1 METPQNDLHPEQEHE
16 PEHEKAHT
24 GTGDLERHD
33 GSLSAEEVTAEVDDF
48 MEHEAAPG
56 TEEIRGDK
64 LREAVFAKNTI
75 PEPEVKGVKGEE
87 ESVSWWEKVKHSAL
101 YGNKQKAEAAKSSNR
116 NKRRQ
121 NNTGMLV
128 ASVVGVLVAG
138 VWLFTVMSAPVRK
151 PPRQEAPTTQQPQ
164 AATQKSLTPGL
175 EAHPNEQ
182 QPSGDNS
189 VTAADIRATSN
200 GRQQA
205 SSTAEKK
212 PASASEDQDYAL
224 GKIPPPPSA
233 PASTPAPPPAPAP
246 QKNPLDTTAL
256 VFVRHVANDSAGTEG
271 TKLEPASYQPAL
283 ALKSQEFDSLV
294 TGTRLVARLE
304 TPVSTAVSLPAV
316 ATVEYNY
323 EDKDHTLLI
332 PAGSRVFGRLEQA
345 DAQGFVG
352 LHFTS
357 IQRLSDPAPIPF
369 EARAIGLDY
378 KPLKGVV
385 TGRNRGRRFL
395 VRAGTGLGQIAAA
408 TVGTTQGTGATDALN
423 SNVLIREQVM
433 NNIGSAADQEIQQM
447 AYSEHRVVT
456 LPGNTRFYLVI
467 DHQARPRER
476 RETHEQ
482 QVLDSNTSNAS
493 VQAQLL
499 ELRKELADIT
509 AKQTPL
515 ASQPLPVPASDTTG
529 INTTSTVPQQ

>member
-1 METPQNDLHPEQEHE
+1 MEAPRNNQHPEQEHE
-16 PEHEKAHT
+16 PAHEKQHS
-24 GTGDLERHD
+24 LEPPD
-33 GSLSAEEVTAEVDDF
+33 GSLSAEEVPAGLDPSE
-48 MEHEAAPG
+48 EHEAEAVPQA
-56 TEEIRGDK
+56 EELRGDK
-64 LREAVFAKNTI
+64 LREAVFAKNET
-75 PEPEVKGVKGEE
+75 PEPAVRVEE
-87 ESVSWWEKVKHSAL
+87 EPLSWWEKVKHSAL
-101 YGNKQKAEAAKSSNR
+101 YGNKQKAEAAKASNR
-116 NKRRQ
+116 KQRRQ
-121 NNTGMLV
+121 NKTALLV
-128 ASVVGVLVAG
+128 GSALGVLVAA
-138 VWLFTVMSAPVRK
+138 VWLFTVVSAPVRK
-151 PPRQEAPTTQQPQ
+151 PPAQESPTTQQPQ

-175 EAHPNEQ
+175 EAHPSEQ
-182 QPSGDNS
+182 QPSGEGS
-189 VTAADIRATSN
+189 VTPADIRATSN
-200 GRQQA
+200 GRQPA
-205 SSTAEKK
+205 STAAKK
-212 PASASEDQDYAL
+212 PAPEDQDYGL
-224 GKIPPPPSA
+224 GKIPPPP
-233 PASTPAPPPAPAP
+233 PAPATAP
-246 QKNPLDTTAL
+246 VPAPVPASQKNPLDTTAL
-256 VFVRHVANDSAGTEG
+256 VFVRHVAKDSAGAEG
-271 TKLEPASYQPAL
+271 AKLEPVSYQPAL
-283 ALKSQEFDSLV
+283 ALKSQAFDSLV

-332 PAGSRVFGRLEQA
+332 PAGSRVFGTLEQA

-357 IQRLSDPAPIPF
+357 IQRLSDTAPIPF

-456 LPGNTRFYLVI
+456 LAGNTRFYLVI
-467 DHQARPRER
+467 DHQPKPRER
-476 RETHEQ
+476 RDSHEQ
-482 QVLDSNTSNAS
+482 QAVDANTNNTGI
-493 VQAQLL
+493 QAQLL

-509 AKQTPL
+509 VKQTPL
-515 ASQPLPVPASDTTG
+515 ASQPVITPTSDTA
-529 INTTSTVPQQ
+529 TTSETMPVLPPPTAPPQ

>member
-1 METPQNDLHPEQEHE
+1 METPQNNLHPEREHE
-16 PEHEKAHT
+16 PVHEEKQTSH
-24 GTGDLERHD
+24 LEPPD
-33 GSLSAEEVTAEVDDF
+33 GLLSAEEEVAEEVDGSE
-48 MEHEAAPG
+48 EHEAAPE
-56 TEEIRGDK
+56 TEEIRSDK
-64 LREAVFAKNTI
+64 LREAVFAKNRS
-75 PEPEVKGVKGEE
+75 PEPEVKLEE
-87 ESVSWWEKVKHSAL
+87 EPVSWWEKLKHSAL

-121 NNTGMLV
+121 NKTTVLAAGAL
-128 ASVVGVLVAG
+128 GVLVAA
-138 VWLFTVMSAPVRK
+138 VWLFTVVSAPVRK
-151 PPRQEAPTTQQPQ
+151 QPAQEAPATQQSQ
-164 AATQKSLTPGL
+164 AAMQKSLTPGL

-182 QPSGDNS
+182 QPSPDGS

-200 GRQQA
+200 GRQPA
-205 SSTAEKK
+205 SSTAKT
-212 PASASEDQDYAL
+212 PAGAPDDQDYAL
-224 GKIPPPPSA
+224 GKIPPPPPA
-233 PASTPAPPPAPAP
+233 PASAPPPPPAPAP
-246 QKNPLDTTAL
+246 RKNPLDTTAL
-256 VFVRHVANDSAGTEG
+256 VFVRHVAKDSAGMEG
-271 TKLEPASYQPAL
+271 AKLESASYQPAL

-304 TPVSTAVSLPAV
+304 TPASTAVSLPAV

-323 EDKDHTLLI
+323 EDRDHTLLI
-332 PAGSRVFGRLEQA
+332 PAGSRVFGTLEQA

-408 TVGTTQGTGATDALN
+408 TVRTTQGTGATDALN

-456 LPGNTRFYLVI
+456 LAGNTRFYLVI
-467 DHQARPRER
+467 DHQAKSRER
-476 RETHEQ
+476 REPREQ
-482 QVLDSNTSNAS
+482 EAVDSNTSNAS

-515 ASQPLPVPASDTTG
+515 ASQTAFTPTSDTAAPSGTAPA
-529 INTTSTVPQQ
+529 VPPQ

>member
-1 METPQNDLHPEQEHE
+1 
-16 PEHEKAHT
+16 
-24 GTGDLERHD
+24 
-33 GSLSAEEVTAEVDDF
+33 
-48 MEHEAAPG
+48 
-56 TEEIRGDK
+56 
-64 LREAVFAKNTI
+64 
-75 PEPEVKGVKGEE
+75 
-87 ESVSWWEKVKHSAL
+87 
-101 YGNKQKAEAAKSSNR
+101 
-116 NKRRQ
+116 
-121 NNTGMLV
+121 MLV

-138 VWLFTVMSAPVRK
+138 VWLFSVVSAPIRK
-151 PPRQEAPTTQQPQ
+151 RPAHDTQTTQQPET
-164 AATQKSLTPGL
+164 ATQKSLTPGL

-182 QPSGDNS
+182 QPSPDDS

-200 GRQQA
+200 GRQPA
-205 SSTAEKK
+205 SSTAKK
-212 PASASEDQDYAL
+212 PADAPDDQDYAL
-224 GKIPPPPSA
+224 GKIPPPPPA
-233 PASTPAPPPAPAP
+233 PASAPPPPPAPAP
-246 QKNPLDTTAL
+246 RKNPLDTTAL
-256 VFVRHVANDSAGTEG
+256 VFVRHVAKDSAGMEG
-271 TKLEPASYQPAL
+271 AKLESASYQPAL

-332 PAGSRVFGRLEQA
+332 PAGSRVFGTLEQA

-357 IQRLSDPAPIPF
+357 IQRLSDPAPTPF

-378 KPLKGVV
+378 NPLKGVV

-447 AYSEHRVVT
+447 AYSERRVVT
-456 LPGNTRFYLVI
+456 LAGNTRFYLVI
-467 DHQARPRER
+467 DHQPKPRER
-476 RETHEQ
+476 HEAPEKQ
-482 QVLDSNTSNAS
+482 AVDANTSNAS

-515 ASQPLPVPASDTTG
+515 SSQPLAVPTADTS
-529 INTTSTVPQQ
+529 STNPPQ

>member
-1 METPQNDLHPEQEHE
+1 METPQNNPHPEQEHE
-16 PEHEKAHT
+16 PEQEEKHT
-24 GTGDLERHD
+24 GTRNLEPHD
-33 GSLSAEEVTAEVDDF
+33 GSEDIPAEIDASD
-48 MEHEAAPG
+48 EHEAALETDG
-56 TEEIRGDK
+56 IRSDK
-64 LREAVFAKNTI
+64 LREAVFAKTAE
-75 PEPEVKGVKGEE
+75 PEPEVKVEE
-87 ESVSWWEKVKHSAL
+87 EPVSLWEQVKHSAL

-116 NKRRQ
+116 SKRRQ
-121 NNTGMLV
+121 NKTVML
-128 ASVVGVLVAG
+128 AGSAVGVLVAG
-138 VWLFTVMSAPVRK
+138 VWLFTVLSAPVRK
-151 PPRQEAPTTQQPQ
+151 QPSREAQTTQQ
-164 AATQKSLTPGL
+164 AETATQKSLTPRL

-182 QPSGDNS
+182 QPTADGS

-200 GRQQA
+200 ARQPA
-205 SSTAEKK
+205 SSTAKK
-212 PASASEDQDYAL
+212 PAAAPDEDYAL
-224 GKIPPPPSA
+224 GKIPPPPPTS
-233 PASTPAPPPAPAP
+233 ASTPTSAPTPAP
-246 QKNPLDTTAL
+246 QKNPLDRTAL
-256 VFVRHVANDSAGTEG
+256 VFVRHIPTNSAGMG
-271 TKLEPASYQPAL
+271 GGVLERASYEPAL

-332 PAGSRVFGRLEQA
+332 PAGSRVFGTLEQA

-352 LHFTS
+352 LLFTS
-357 IQRLSDPAPIPF
+357 IQRLSDVAPIPF

-467 DHQARPRER
+467 DHQAKPRER
-476 RETHEQ
+476 RETREQ
-482 QVLDSNTSNAS
+482 QAADSNASNAS

-515 ASQPLPVPASDTTG
+515 ASQPLAVPTTADT
-529 INTTSTVPQQ
+529 NSTNPPQ

>member
-1 METPQNDLHPEQEHE
+1 METSQNNLHPEQEHE
-16 PEHEKAHT
+16 PEHQKAHT
-24 GTGDLERHD
+24 GTGNLERHD
-33 GSLSAEEVTAEVDDF
+33 GSLSAEGVAAEPDDSE
-48 MEHEAAPG
+48 EHEAAPE
-56 TEEIRGDK
+56 TEEVQGDK
-64 LREAVFAKNTI
+64 LREAVFAKNAN
-75 PEPEVKGVKGEE
+75 PESEVKVEE
-87 ESVSWWEKVKHSAL
+87 EPVSWWEKVKHSAL
-101 YGNKQKAEAAKSSNR
+101 YGNKQKAEAAKSANR
-116 NKRRQ
+116 NNRRQ
-121 NNTGMLV
+121 NKTGLL
-128 ASVVGVLVAG
+128 AAGLVGVLVAG
-138 VWLFTVMSAPVRK
+138 VWLFTVVSAPVRK
-151 PPRQEAPTTQQPQ
+151 PPAQETPTTQQPQ
-164 AATQKSLTPGL
+164 AATRKSLTPGL

-182 QPSGDNS
+182 QPSPDNS

-200 GRQQA
+200 GRQPV
-205 SSTAEKK
+205 SSTAKK
-212 PASASEDQDYAL
+212 PAAAPDDQDYAL
-224 GKIPPPPSA
+224 GKIPPPPPAPMSA
-233 PASTPAPPPAPAP
+233 AAPPPAPAA

-256 VFVRHVANDSAGTEG
+256 VFVRHVANDSAATEG
-271 TKLEPASYQPAL
+271 TKLEPASYQSAL
-283 ALKSQEFDSLV
+283 APKSQEFDSLV

-332 PAGSRVFGRLEQA
+332 PAGSRVFGTLEQA

-378 KPLKGVV
+378 KPLKGAV

-408 TVGTTQGTGATDALN
+408 TVGTAQGTGATDALN

-467 DHQARPRER
+467 DHQAKSRER

-482 QVLDSNTSNAS
+482 QVVDSNTSNAS

-515 ASQPLPVPASDTTG
+515 ASQVVPTPASDTA
-529 INTTSTVPQQ
+529 TTSDTTAGAPPK

>member
-24 GTGDLERHD
+24 GTGNLEPHD
-33 GSLSAEEVTAEVDDF
+33 GSLSAEGVAAELDDS
-48 MEHEAAPG
+48 EGHEAAPETG
-56 TEEIRGDK
+56 EIRGDK
-64 LREAVFAKNTI
+64 LREAVFAKNEN
-75 PEPEVKGVKGEE
+75 PEPEVKVEE
-87 ESVSWWEKVKHSAL
+87 EPVSWWEKLKHSAL

-121 NNTGMLV
+121 NKTGMLV

-151 PPRQEAPTTQQPQ
+151 PPAQEASTTQQPQ

-182 QPSGDNS
+182 QPSPDNS
-189 VTAADIRATSN
+189 VTAADIRAMSN
-200 GRQQA
+200 GTQPP
-205 SSTAEKK
+205 SSTAKK
-212 PASASEDQDYAL
+212 PAAAQDEDYAL
-224 GKIPPPPSA
+224 GKIPPPPAA
-233 PASTPAPPPAPAP
+233 PASTPAPPPAPAQ

-256 VFVRHVANDSAGTEG
+256 VFVRHVAKDSAGTEG
-271 TKLEPASYQPAL
+271 AKLEPASYEPAL

-332 PAGSRVFGRLEQA
+332 PAGSRVFGTLEQA

-408 TVGTTQGTGATDALN
+408 TVGTMQGTGATDALN

-467 DHQARPRER
+467 DRQAKPRER
-476 RETHEQ
+476 RESRDQ
-482 QVLDSNTSNAS
+482 QAVDSNTSNAGIHS
-493 VQAQLL
+493 QLL

-515 ASQPLPVPASDTTG
+515 ASQPLPVPASDTSGT
-529 INTTSTVPQQ
+529 NTTSTAPQQ

>member
-1 METPQNDLHPEQEHE
+1 METPQNNLQPEQEQE
-16 PEHEKAHT
+16 RKHT
-24 GTGDLERHD
+24 GTGNLEPHD
-33 GSLSAEEVTAEVDDF
+33 GSLAAEEVAADVDNSE
-48 MEHEAAPG
+48 EHEAVPEM
-56 TEEIRGDK
+56 EEIRGDK
-64 LREAVFAKNTI
+64 LREAVFAKNAT
-75 PEPEVKGVKGEE
+75 PEPEVKIDEE
-87 ESVSWWEKVKHSAL
+87 PVSWWEKVKHSAL
-101 YGNKQKAEAAKSSNR
+101 YGNKQNAEAAKSSNR
-116 NKRRQ
+116 NNRRQ
-121 NNTGMLV
+121 NKTGPL
-128 ASVVGVLVAG
+128 AAGVVGVLVAG
-138 VWLFTVMSAPVRK
+138 VWLFTVVSAPIRK
-151 PPRQEAPTTQQPQ
+151 PPAQEAQTTQQQ
-164 AATQKSLTPGL
+164 ETATQKSLTPGL

-182 QPSGDNS
+182 QPAPDGS

-200 GRQQA
+200 GRQPA
-205 SSTAEKK
+205 SSTAKN
-212 PASASEDQDYAL
+212 PAAAPDDQDYAL
-224 GKIPPPPSA
+224 GKIPPPPPA
-233 PASTPAPPPAPAP
+233 PASALAPPPPPAP

-256 VFVRHVANDSAGTEG
+256 VFVRHVAEDSSGTEG
-271 TKLEPASYQPAL
+271 AKLEPVLYQPAL
-283 ALKSQEFDSLV
+283 ALKAQEFDSLL
-294 TGTRLVARLE
+294 TGARLVARLE

-332 PAGSRVFGRLEQA
+332 PAGSRVFGTLEQA

-357 IQRLSDPAPIPF
+357 IRRLSDPALIPF

-408 TVGTTQGTGATDALN
+408 TVGNTQGTGATDALN
-423 SNVLIREQVM
+423 SNVLIRQQVM

-467 DHQARPRER
+467 DHQAKPQER

-482 QVLDSNTSNAS
+482 QFVDSNAANAS

-499 ELRKELADIT
+499 ELRKELTDIT

-515 ASQPLPVPASDTTG
+515 ASQAVPTPASDTAAPSE
-529 INTTSTVPQQ
+529 TTPVPPPQ

>member
-1 METPQNDLHPEQEHE
+1 MEAPENSLHPEQEHE
-16 PEHEKAHT
+16 PEQQEKHT
-24 GTGDLERHD
+24 GAGNLEPHD
-33 GSLSAEEVTAEVDDF
+33 GSRSGEDGIAELDDSE
-48 MEHEAAPG
+48 EHETEPE
-56 TEEIRGDK
+56 TEEILGDK
-64 LREAVFAKNTI
+64 LREAVFAKNSE
-75 PEPEVKGVKGEE
+75 PEPEVRVEE
-87 ESVSWWEKVKHSAL
+87 EPVSWWEKLKHSAL
-101 YGNKQKAEAAKSSNR
+101 YGNKQRAEAAKSSNR
-116 NKRRQ
+116 SKRRQ
-121 NNTGMLV
+121 NKTVML
-128 ASVVGVLVAG
+128 AGSAVGVLVAG
-138 VWLFTVMSAPVRK
+138 VWLFTVLSAPVRK
-151 PPRQEAPTTQQPQ
+151 QPAREAQTTQQ
-164 AATQKSLTPGL
+164 AETATQKSLTPGL

-182 QPSGDNS
+182 QPSGDGP

-200 GRQQA
+200 GRQPA
-205 SSTAEKK
+205 SSTTKK
-212 PASASEDQDYAL
+212 PAGAPDDQDYAL
-224 GKIPPPPSA
+224 GKIPTPPAA
-233 PASTPAPPPAPAP
+233 PANAPPPPPAPAP
-246 QKNPLDTTAL
+246 QKNPLDTSAL
-256 VFVRHVANDSAGTEG
+256 VFVRHVAKDSADTEG
-271 TKLEPASYQPAL
+271 AKLQPASYEPAF

-332 PAGSRVFGRLEQA
+332 PACSRVFGTLEQA

-357 IQRLSDPAPIPF
+357 IQRPSDPAPIPF

-378 KPLKGVV
+378 RPLKGVV

-408 TVGTTQGTGATDALN
+408 TIGTAQGTGTADALN

-467 DHQARPRER
+467 NHQAKPRER
-476 RETHEQ
+476 RDTREQ
-482 QVLDSNTSNAS
+482 QAADSEASNAS
-493 VQAQLL
+493 LQAQLL

-515 ASQPLPVPASDTTG
+515 ASQPVAVPTTADT
-529 INTTSTVPQQ
+529 NSTNPPQ

>member
-1 METPQNDLHPEQEHE
+1 MESPRNSVHPEQEHE
-16 PEHEKAHT
+16 PEQQEKQI
-24 GTGDLERHD
+24 GTGNVEPHG
-33 GSLSAEEVTAEVDDF
+33 GSLSAEEVASEVDASD
-48 MEHEAAPG
+48 EHKAAPES
-56 TEEIRGDK
+56 EEIRGDK
-64 LREAVFAKNTI
+64 LRQAVFAKNAK
-75 PEPEVKGVKGEE
+75 PEPEIRVEE
-87 ESVSWWEKVKHSAL
+87 EPVSWWEKVKHSAL

-121 NNTGMLV
+121 NKTGVLA
-128 ASVVGVLVAG
+128 ASLVGVLVAG
-138 VWLFTVMSAPVRK
+138 VWLFTVVSAPVRK
-151 PPRQEAPTTQQPQ
+151 QPARQAQTTQQ
-164 AATQKSLTPGL
+164 AETATQKSLTPRL

-182 QPSGDNS
+182 QPSSDGS

-200 GRQQA
+200 GRQPA
-205 SSTAEKK
+205 SNTAKK
-212 PASASEDQDYAL
+212 PATAGDDPGYAL
-224 GKIPPPPSA
+224 GKIPPPPLA

-246 QKNPLDTTAL
+246 QKNPLDTAAL
-256 VFVRHVANDSAGTEG
+256 VFVRHVAKDSAGTEG
-271 TKLEPASYQPAL
+271 AKLEPASYEPAL
-283 ALKSQEFDSLV
+283 ALKSQDFDSLV

-332 PAGSRVFGRLEQA
+332 PAGSRVFGTLEQA

-467 DHQARPRER
+467 DHQAKPPER

-482 QVLDSNTSNAS
+482 QATDSNTSNAS

-499 ELRKELADIT
+499 ELRRELADIT
-509 AKQTPL
+509 AKQMPL
-515 ASQPLPVPASDTTG
+515 TSQPLAVPSADTS
-529 INTTSTVPQQ
+529 STNPPQ

>member
-1 METPQNDLHPEQEHE
+1 METPQNNVHSEQEHE
-16 PEHEKAHT
+16 EKHT
-24 GTGDLERHD
+24 GTGNLEPPD
-33 GSLSAEEVTAEVDDF
+33 GSLSAEEVAAEPDDSE
-48 MEHEAAPG
+48 EHEAAPEM
-56 TEEIRGDK
+56 EEIRGDK
-64 LREAVFAKNTI
+64 LREAVFAKTTN
-75 PEPEVKGVKGEE
+75 PELEVKVEE
-87 ESVSWWEKVKHSAL
+87 EPVSWWEKVKHSAL

-116 NKRRQ
+116 NNRRQ
-121 NNTGMLV
+121 NKTGLLV
-128 ASVVGVLVAG
+128 AGVVGVLVAG
-138 VWLFTVMSAPVRK
+138 VWLFTVVSAPVRK
-151 PPRQEAPTTQQPQ
+151 PPAQGASTTQQPQ

-182 QPSGDNS
+182 QPPPDNS

-200 GRQQA
+200 GRQPA
-205 SSTAEKK
+205 SSTAKK
-212 PASASEDQDYAL
+212 PAAAPDDQEYAL
-224 GKIPPPPSA
+224 GKIPPPPPA
-233 PASTPAPPPAPAP
+233 PASAPAPPPAPAP

-256 VFVRHVANDSAGTEG
+256 VFVRHVAKDSAGTEG

-283 ALKSQEFDSLV
+283 SLKSQEFDSLV

-332 PAGSRVFGRLEQA
+332 PAGSRVFGTLEQA

-357 IQRLSDPAPIPF
+357 IQRLSDAAPIPF

-467 DHQARPRER
+467 DRQAKPRER

-482 QVLDSNTSNAS
+482 QIVNSNSSNAS
-493 VQAQLL
+493 IQAQLL

-515 ASQPLPVPASDTTG
+515 ASQVVPTPAADTATSDTTAAL
-529 INTTSTVPQQ
+529 PPK